1 MSLQNTTGNQDRV
14 LNSVFTE
21 AQESIMSIV
30 EALDQHLTDAK
41 TRIQELE
48 TNIESLEN
56 DLREARDALAE
67 HH

>member
-14 LNSVFTE
+14 LNSVLTE

-30 EALDQHLTDAK
+30 EDLDQQLTDAK

-56 DLREARDALAE
+56 ELREARDALAE

>member
-14 LNSVFTE
+14 LNSVLTE

-30 EALDQHLTDAK
+30 EDLDQQLTDAK
-41 TRIQELE
+41 ARIQELE

-56 DLREARDALAE
+56 DLCEARDALAE